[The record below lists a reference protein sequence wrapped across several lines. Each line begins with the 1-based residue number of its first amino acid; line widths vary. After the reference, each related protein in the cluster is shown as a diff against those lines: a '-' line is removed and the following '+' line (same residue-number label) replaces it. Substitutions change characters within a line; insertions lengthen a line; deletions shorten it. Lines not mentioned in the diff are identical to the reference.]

1 MARSVFTVGITTQPA
16 GHSVARHTTHWRQS
30 RSIEVEQA
38 QTLDGAIC
46 APAESVRLRGNIF
59 QHTTPIALESC
70 AGKPRTRDVSPFS
83 MYPQSASAVA
93 RMLSTNPAPNAGHR
107 GGAFQRQPSGR
118 GDAMGDRKLVVIT
131 ALLPPL
137 FDVASK

>member
-1 MARSVFTVGITTQPA
+1 
-16 GHSVARHTTHWRQS
+16 
-30 RSIEVEQA
+30 
-38 QTLDGAIC
+38 
-46 APAESVRLRGNIF
+46 
-59 QHTTPIALESC
+59 
-70 AGKPRTRDVSPFS
+70 

-118 GDAMGDRKLVVIT
+118 GDADGDRKLVVIT

-137 FDVASK
+137 FDVASKLRLADDTIQSLRATRLTPEESSP